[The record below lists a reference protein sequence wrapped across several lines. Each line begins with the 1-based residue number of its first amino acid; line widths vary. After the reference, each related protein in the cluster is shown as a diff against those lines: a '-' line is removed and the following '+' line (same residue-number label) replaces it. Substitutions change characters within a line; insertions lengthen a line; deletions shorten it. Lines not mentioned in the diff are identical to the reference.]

1 MRRTGVARLTLFALS
16 LIAGAASAASVPLVT
31 LDWPQ
36 TGQPMTIATVNG
48 VKLPFRVALGFD
60 SALMLNLQSAQAARL
75 RAFPLIGKRT
85 VRDPLIPGG
94 QATLRGNF
102 IGVALGGLPRRT
114 LPTLWIDKPVATD
127 ADGIVSALAFDAD
140 RILLSR
146 PGPAGSQF
154 VLNRDGRNSSASET
168 VIAGTKVLVRLDL
181 VSPDTVMSSGAADAL
196 VRAGLARRAG
206 RVALWR
212 PFPDIR
218 LPVERLTPTAGARL
232 LGLPLVL
239 PTARISEAE
248 MKRLDSAA
256 KAGTSTADDD
266 ADTIVVTGSRKPP
279 GRSWIII
286 GRDVLDQCTAIE
298 LDRPAK
304 VWRLTCN
311 FTGYQ

>member
-1 MRRTGVARLTLFALS
+1 MRLPLAALLFVAS
-16 LIAGAASAASVPLVT
+16 AASAAPAPLVT

-36 TGQPMTIATVNG
+36 TTQPMTRATVNG
-48 VKLPFRVALGFD
+48 VTLPVRVALGFD
-60 SALMLNLQSAQAARL
+60 GALMLNLQPAQAARL

-94 QATLRGNF
+94 QAVVRGNF

-114 LPTLWIDKPVATD
+114 VPTLWIDKPVADD
-127 ADGIVSALAFDAD
+127 ADGVVSALAFDAD
-140 RILLSR
+140 RVLLSR
-146 PGPAGSQF
+146 PGPAGSLF
-154 VLNRDGRNSSASET
+154 VLNRDGRNTAASET
-168 VIAGTKVLVRLDL
+168 VIAGTKVRVSLDL
-181 VSPDTVMSSGAADAL
+181 VSPDTIMSSGAADAL

-218 LPVERLTPTAGARL
+218 LPIERLTPVAGARL
-232 LGLPLVL
+232 LGLPLVR
-239 PTARISEAE
+239 PAARISEAE
-248 MKRLDSAA
+248 MKRIDSAA

-266 ADTIVVTGSRKPP
+266 ADTIIVTGSRKPP
-279 GRSWIII
+279 GRSWILI
-286 GRDVLDQCTAIE
+286 GRDVLDHCTRIE

-311 FTGYQ
+311 FAGYH